1 MTNIQNS
8 DHQVSSSK
16 RDETVLFTN
25 ANLILNDEVVKGS
38 VYVKD
43 GLIAD
48 IDISNSASLNG
59 KASNVIDC
67 EGDFL
72 SPGLVELHTD
82 NLERHLQP
90 RPGAH
95 WPPQAAIVSHDAEL
109 AGVGIST
116 VFDAL
121 RIGSLPSQN
130 ALGGLKRYARGVATT
145 ISEMRAQKM
154 FRINHLLHLRAEIC
168 SETLVEEI
176 EEFGID
182 DHIGIVSLMDHTPGQ
197 RQFRNLDKMAEY
209 LRGKHSMTDAQ
220 VTAHFAN
227 LKKLQKENGERH
239 ELAAVER
246 GRFFGAVLA
255 SHDDTT
261 LDDVQTSV
269 DKGVGVAEFPTTL
282 EAAKACKQRNISV
295 MMGAP
300 NLLRGGSHS
309 GNVAAHELVEH
320 GLLDILSS
328 DYAPSSLLAGAVRLG
343 LEMGN
348 MAIGLKKVTQ
358 APAQAT
364 KLDDRGSLEI
374 GKRADMLRFNL
385 INDLPI
391 TRGLWVAG
399 KRVA

>member
-1 MTNIQNS
+1 M
-8 DHQVSSSK
+8 
-16 RDETVLFTN
+16 
-25 ANLILNDEVVKGS
+25 
-38 VYVKD
+38 
-43 GLIAD
+43 
-48 IDISNSASLNG
+48 
-59 KASNVIDC
+59 
-67 EGDFL
+67 
-72 SPGLVELHTD
+72 
-82 NLERHLQP
+82 
-90 RPGAH
+90 
-95 WPPQAAIVSHDAEL
+95 
-109 AGVGIST
+109 
-116 VFDAL
+116 
-121 RIGSLPSQN
+121 
-130 ALGGLKRYARGVATT
+130 
-145 ISEMRAQKM
+145 
-154 FRINHLLHLRAEIC
+154 
-168 SETLVEEI
+168 
-176 EEFGID
+176 
-182 DHIGIVSLMDHTPGQ
+182 
-197 RQFRNLDKMAEY
+197 
-209 LRGKHSMTDAQ
+209 
-220 VTAHFAN
+220 
-227 LKKLQKENGERH
+227 
-239 ELAAVER
+239 
-246 GRFFGAVLA
+246 LA

-348 MAIGLKKVTQ
+348 MAIGLKKVT
-358 APAQAT
+358 PAQAT